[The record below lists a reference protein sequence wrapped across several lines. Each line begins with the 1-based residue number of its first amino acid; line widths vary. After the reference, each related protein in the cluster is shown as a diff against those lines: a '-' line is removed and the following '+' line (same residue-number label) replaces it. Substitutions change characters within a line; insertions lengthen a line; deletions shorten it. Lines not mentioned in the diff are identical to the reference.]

1 MVKGSNLEGHVT
13 KASFNAVRLII
24 GILLALGL
32 VFGSAFLGMRVGM
45 IYKVDRILL
54 ELSLA
59 DSMAASLRQALH
71 IQTWYAAG
79 QQDMWVA
86 LAVKPG
92 KRDGFYVD
100 VGSAD
105 GIQNSNTYVFD
116 RLGWKGIC
124 IDPFPTNME
133 KRTCQMFRQPVFS
146 ESGKKVQFR
155 VAGENGG
162 IVDTMNRYKDSNSQA
177 PLVEFV
183 TATLDEILEKAKAP
197 RHIDYLSIDVEGAEL
212 NVLQGFSLNN
222 YEVDA
227 LTIEHN
233 NEPVKRAG
241 MRQLLERNGYERVRS
256 WVVDDWYVRKPLAAR
271 YELTLDSGF
280 RNRRRR
286 DRI

>member
-1 MVKGSNLEGHVT
+1 MKPTL
-13 KASFNAVRLII
+13 RLLI
-24 GILLALGL
+24 GALLVAGL
-32 VFGSAFLGMRVGM
+32 TLSSAFLGVRVGM
-45 IYKVDRILL
+45 IYKLDRILL
-54 ELSLA
+54 ELSPA
-59 DSMAASLRQALH
+59 ESVAASLKQALH

-116 RLGWKGIC
+116 RWGWKGVC
-124 IDPFPTNME
+124 IDPFPTNIE

-146 ESGKKVQFR
+146 ESGKKVRFR

-162 IVDTMNRYKDSNSQA
+162 IVDTMNRYKDSNGQA
-177 PLVEFV
+177 PLVEFL

-197 RHIDYLSIDVEGAEL
+197 QHIDYLSIDVEGAEL
-212 NVLQGFSLNN
+212 NVLQGFSLNK

-233 NEPVKRAG
+233 NEPVKREA

-271 YELTLDSGF
+271 YEFTLDSGF
-280 RNRRRR
+280 RK
-286 DRI
+286 